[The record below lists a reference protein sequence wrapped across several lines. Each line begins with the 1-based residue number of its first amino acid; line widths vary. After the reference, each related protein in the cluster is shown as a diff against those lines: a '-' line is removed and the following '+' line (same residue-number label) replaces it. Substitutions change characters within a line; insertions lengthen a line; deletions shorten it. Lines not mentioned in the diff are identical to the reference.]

1 MFLKHE
7 AISNMGYNI
16 ILKLVIFIMMG
27 CINVIGQSQES
38 QSFSGRGEIILS
50 YGVKSSN
57 FETGPY
63 ERLITREI
71 FIGNVSFKNKKTTE
85 VFRFTAKGDIDTKQT
100 VGISVAFEEN
110 KKEVYRLNQLIGSL
124 NTLHFILAFD
134 WEYHFIKTNWIRMYV
149 GASFGVGY
157 FLSGFQPAPRSRETD
172 QPIYQTVFSYQVT
185 PLGIRLGTTIAII
198 TEFGYGYKGII
209 NGGLS
214 YSF

>member
-1 MFLKHE
+1 MR
-7 AISNMGYNI
+7 YNLI
-16 ILKLVIFIMMG
+16 FKLVMFISMG
-27 CINVIGQSQES
+27 CVNVTGQSQES
-38 QSFSGRGEIILS
+38 QNFKGRGEIVLS

-63 ERLITREI
+63 ERLITRNL
-71 FIGNVSFKNKKTTE
+71 FTGNVSFKNKKTTE
-85 VFRFTAKGDIDTKQT
+85 VFRLTAKGDIDTKQT
-100 VGISVAFEEN
+100 VGISVAFEAN

-124 NTLHFILAFD
+124 NAAYFMLAFD
-134 WEYHFIKTNWIRMYV
+134 WEYNFIKINWIRMYA

-172 QPIYQTVFSYQVT
+172 QSMNQTVFSYQAT

-198 TEFGYGYKGII
+198 AEFGYGYKGII

-214 YSF
+214 YRF